1 MTPLSALLW
10 LAVVHPAIAVVV
22 EVVRRMLVRT
32 RVIVLRLS
40 VDMVVV
46 RIVVAITSLQLV
58 PVETVVCRSLAR
70 RSLAVAVA
78 IVVPMVI
85 GPVRSRAAIGTRLI
99 LPRAAT
105 EIDERPSIPAVDGAV
120 DAPTVLE
127 VRLHAGVILVVVA
140 PGRGG
145 RVPPGVGLAV
155 ASVVDDLVGTTL
167 PRILVR
173 IGAGGDEHGDDD
185 RDDEKEL
192 IHGRSP
198 TPTCVGFW
206 GTEDTERVSH
216 LRDP

>member
-1 MTPLSALLW
+1 
-10 LAVVHPAIAVVV
+10 
-22 EVVRRMLVRT
+22 MLVRT
-32 RVIVLRLS
+32 RVVLLRLA
-40 VDMVVV
+40 VDVIVVRVVV
-46 RIVVAITSLQLV
+46 AVASAQLV
-58 PVETVVCRSLAR
+58 DVEPRVRGSLAR
-70 RSLAVAVA
+70 RGFAEAIAV
-78 IVVPMVI
+78 VVPVI
-85 GPVRSRAAIGTRLI
+85 IRAVGGHATVRTRLI

-105 EIDERPSIPAVDGAV
+105 EIDERAPIPAVDRAV
-120 DAPTVLE
+120 DALTVLH
-127 VRLHAGVILVVVA
+127 VGLHARIVLVVVT

-145 RVPPGVGLAV
+145 GVPPGVG
-155 ASVVDDLVGTTL
+155 VVDDLVGTTL

-198 TPTCVGFW
+198 APTCVGFW